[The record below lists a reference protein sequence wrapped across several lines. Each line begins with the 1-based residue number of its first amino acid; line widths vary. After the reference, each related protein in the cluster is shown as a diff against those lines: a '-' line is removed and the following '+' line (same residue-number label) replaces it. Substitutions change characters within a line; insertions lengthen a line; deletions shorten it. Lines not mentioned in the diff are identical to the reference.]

1 AALMSTASTLMLT
14 VSGLLL
20 HNVYKPLVAEKS
32 EYHYVWASRILGA
45 LFLVGGAIVATQ
57 FDSILEILK
66 FIWEFFVIFA
76 AAFWLGLKWRR
87 ANRQGAWASIL
98 VTMAVFYLL
107 PVIMPYINPAMRTNE
122 LLLLKTQPQPVE
134 RVYVAREM
142 DVLERNKEIANWN
155 TQNISAT
162 SVSVCPDSL
171 KVGDKFTKTFNLPQK
186 SIFWSKDPSV
196 NENGVTTAR
205 GYFFPELI
213 LIQKLGF
220 QLQYQPYALNETIRM
235 IIRLLFPFLLL
246 IVVSLLTKPQNDK
259 QTLEFFIKMRT
270 RVRGFGNEVDRQDV
284 QNAIN
289 NQEATKDFLLFPN
302 SSFEI
307 YKWNRQDVVGFFI
320 SIGIVFVVLAT
331 LFLAVK
337 MGG

>member
-1 AALMSTASTLMLT
+1 MGIHLSISDDDATPFVQCVERLLARD
-14 VSGLLL
+14 VSSAR
-20 HNVYKPLVAEKS
+20 P
-32 EYHYVWASRILGA
+32 
-45 LFLVGGAIVATQ
+45 
-57 FDSILEILK
+57 
-66 FIWEFFVIFA
+66 
-76 AAFWLGLKWRR
+76 
-87 ANRQGAWASIL
+87 
-98 VTMAVFYLL
+98 
-107 PVIMPYINPAMRTNE
+107 
-122 LLLLKTQPQPVE
+122 E
-134 RVYVAREM
+134 RVYVARGM
-142 DVLERNKEIANWN
+142 DVTERNKEIGDWN
-155 TQNISAT
+155 TQNISGAT
-162 SVSVCPDSL
+162 VSNRPDSL

-186 SIFWSKDPSV
+186 SIFWSKDPSI
-196 NENGVTTAR
+196 NENGVMTAR

-270 RVRGFGNEVDRQDV
+270 RVRGFGNEVDHQDV
-284 QNAIN
+284 QNAIK
-289 NQEATKDFLLFPN
+289 NQEATKGFLLFPN